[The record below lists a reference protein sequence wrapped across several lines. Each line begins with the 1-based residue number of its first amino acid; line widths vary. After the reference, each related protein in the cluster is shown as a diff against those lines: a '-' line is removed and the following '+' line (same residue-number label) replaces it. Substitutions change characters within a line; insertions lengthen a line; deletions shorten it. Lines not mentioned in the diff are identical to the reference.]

1 MITNE
6 LKVTLDAR
14 RATDF
19 APARVLEIEIGRRLP
34 AIQAA
39 DEKTGICYQRAY
51 CLIRLHTHPIGVVE
65 IPLAANEVPPA
76 EYGSYIWA
84 ACGTAINHHLLA
96 DNLHPICDLDADGVP
111 SHDPPPCLIE
121 REQIR
126 AKAPFV
132 SVVVPTRDRPELLWR
147 CLQSLLA
154 LDYPD
159 YEILVVDNAPTTS
172 VTADLIRQFAREAS
186 QVRYLREDHP
196 GAARARTCGLQ
207 AARGEFIAFADDDV
221 MVDRWWLMELVKG
234 FTLAENVA
242 CVTGLILPLELDT
255 PAQAWVEAYGG
266 FGKGFERKC
275 FDMGKHRLRHPLY
288 PYIAGSF
295 GSGASMAFRTT
306 FLRSIGGFDPA
317 LANGEDI
324 AAFFQVV
331 HSGQTVV
338 YEPSALLYHQHYREY
353 ASLRRQIRAYGS
365 GLTAYLTKSMCDDPR
380 VFFAILTRIPYGLY
394 FILSPCSPKNSKK
407 AGGFPREL
415 ARLEYQGMLC
425 GPLAYLRRR
434 WQLRHERGGAGE
446 LPNIMNL

>member
-1 MITNE
+1 
-6 LKVTLDAR
+6 
-14 RATDF
+14 
-19 APARVLEIEIGRRLP
+19 
-34 AIQAA
+34 
-39 DEKTGICYQRAY
+39 
-51 CLIRLHTHPIGVVE
+51 
-65 IPLAANEVPPA
+65 
-76 EYGSYIWA
+76 
-84 ACGTAINHHLLA
+84 
-96 DNLHPICDLDADGVP
+96 
-111 SHDPPPCLIE
+111 
-121 REQIR
+121 
-126 AKAPFV
+126 
-132 SVVVPTRDRPELLWR
+132 
-147 CLQSLLA
+147 
-154 LDYPD
+154 
-159 YEILVVDNAPTTS
+159 
-172 VTADLIRQFAREAS
+172 
-186 QVRYLREDHP
+186 
-196 GAARARTCGLQ
+196 
-207 AARGEFIAFADDDV
+207 
-221 MVDRWWLMELVKG
+221 
-234 FTLAENVA
+234 
-242 CVTGLILPLELDT
+242 
-255 PAQAWVEAYGG
+255 
-266 FGKGFERKC
+266 
-275 FDMGKHRLRHPLY
+275 
-288 PYIAGSF
+288 
-295 GSGASMAFRTT
+295 MAFRTT